1 MKVISTA
8 FQKLVLFL
16 LAILIPSWDSSSL
29 AYHMMYSAYKL
40 NKQGDN
46 IQPRGSNGKDS
57 ACNVG
62 DLSSI
67 PGSGKSPVNGMAT
80 HYRILLREFYGQR
93 GLAGYSPWG
102 NKELDTTE
110 LLTYYICKVT

>member
-1 MKVISTA
+1 MVSSA
-8 FQKLVLFL
+8 FLKLVLFL
-16 LAILIPSWDSSSL
+16 LAILIPAWDSSSL

-46 IQPRGSNGKDS
+46 IQPRGSDGKDS

-67 PGSGKSPVNGMAT
+67 PGSGKLPVDGMAT
-80 HYRILLREFYGQR
+80 HYRTLLREFYGQR
-93 GLAGYSPWG
+93 GLEGYSPW
-102 NKELDTTE
+102 NTKELGTTE